1 MKQRILN
8 LVTALSLLLCA
19 ASLAWL
25 IRSCW
30 VEDVVQFT
38 TITADGA
45 NIRDTEWVVHSG
57 AASVLIARSAIA
69 WNEDQTGVK
78 SRAPGRHFEVG
89 SDAIGGAPSL
99 ALWRRFEFLRETRG
113 VSVVGI
119 EFPSWLLV
127 LVFAATPAARVYRAI
142 RRKRSP
148 GHCRHCGYDLR
159 ATPDR
164 CPECGKTA

>member
-1 MKQRILN
+1 MPRRILN
-8 LVTALSLLLCA
+8 LATAVSLLLCV

-30 VEDVVQFT
+30 VEDVVQFA

-78 SRAPGRHFEVG
+78 SMTPGRRLDYG
-89 SDAIGGAPSL
+89 SSALGGAPSV
-99 ALWRRFEFLRETRG
+99 ALWHRFEVSRETRG
-113 VSVVGI
+113 VSVIGV
-119 EFPSWLLV
+119 EFPIWLLI
-127 LVFAATPAARVYRAI
+127 LLFAATPAARVYRAI
-142 RRKRSP
+142 RRNRSP